1 MHTNA
6 AVEHLMPK
14 PHLVILNQGNAF
26 ALNRTV
32 RLTDPTNCELLQET
46 LAEIGLVS
54 SKDAPATVT
63 ATVVDS
69 IPGSFNHN
77 VAGYPDEAY
86 RLEITPRA
94 INIQV
99 LTPVGTIRAA
109 QTLAQLAL
117 DAPHGL
123 QGVTIVDWPAFK
135 VRGFMHDIGRSF
147 LSMDEIKEQIDLLS
161 RFKINTFHWHLTD
174 YTGWRLEI
182 KAFPQ
187 FTGPKAITRFPG
199 KYYTQQ
205 DARELQDYAAKR
217 GMTVIPEIDMP
228 GIPIRLKTP
237 WGTICL
243 LPRQK
248 PN

>member
-6 AVEHLMPK
+6 AVVHLMPK
-14 PHLVILNQGNAF
+14 PHLVTLNQGNAF

-63 ATVVDS
+63 VTVVDS

-86 RLEITPRA
+86 RLEITPHA

-147 LSMDEIKEQIDLLS
+147 LSMDELKEQIDLLS
-161 RFKINTFHWHLTD
+161 RFKINTFHWHLPT
-174 YTGWRLEI
+174 TPAGVWKSRHFHSSPAL
-182 KAFPQ
+182 KP
-187 FTGPKAITRFPG
+187 
-199 KYYTQQ
+199 
-205 DARELQDYAAKR
+205 LQGSPVNIIR
-217 GMTVIPEIDMP
+217 NRMP
-228 GIPIRLKTP
+228 GNCRIMP
-237 WGTICL
+237 
-243 LPRQK
+243 
-248 PN
+248 PNAA